1 MRKVLRPE
9 GQAMDGWTAVAILEG
24 MTVVMIVVSIIIA
37 VIRDRRRKMEEKN
50 DREGISAATMV
61 HRSGDR

>member
-1 MRKVLRPE
+1 
-9 GQAMDGWTAVAILEG
+9 MDGWTAVAILEG